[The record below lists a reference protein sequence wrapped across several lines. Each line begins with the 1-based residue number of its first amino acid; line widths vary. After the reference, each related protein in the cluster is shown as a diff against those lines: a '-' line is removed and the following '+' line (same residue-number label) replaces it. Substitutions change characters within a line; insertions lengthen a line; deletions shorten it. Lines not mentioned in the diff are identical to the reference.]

1 MWERQIEAFSRSHFV
16 IRCDLRGFGRSAN
29 PPAEFSHHTDIAT
42 LLDYLQIEVAHIVG
56 ASFGGAV
63 SIDFALAYPQR
74 VTSLVLAAP
83 ALGGYRFE
91 SAHMLDFFEAE
102 EQALARN
109 DIETAVELN
118 LKMWLD
124 GFGRQPGVVSR
135 EIREQVREMQRTIFS
150 QMQGEH
156 GEEKEW
162 SPAAIDRLEQIT
174 CPTMVIVGE
183 HDAPEFGSIADQIAR
198 RIPNA
203 THVILPAVAHLPSME
218 EPEEFNRLVL
228 EFLGKPTT

>member
-1 MWERQIEAFSRSHFV
+1 M
-16 IRCDLRGFGRSAN
+16 
-29 PPAEFSHHTDIAT
+29 DIAA
-42 LLDYLQIEVAHIVG
+42 LLDYLQVEAADLVG
-56 ASFGGAV
+56 ASFGGSV
-63 SIDFALAYPQR
+63 TIDFALAFPQR

-83 ALGGYRFE
+83 AVGGYRFE
-91 SAHMLDFFEAE
+91 SAQMLDFFEAE

-124 GFGRQPGVVSR
+124 GFGRQPGTVSR
-135 EIREQVREMQRTIFS
+135 EVREQVREMQWTIFS

-156 GEEKEW
+156 GEEEGL
-162 SPAAIDRLEQIT
+162 SPSAIDRLEQIP

-183 HDAPEFGSIADQIAR
+183 QDLPEFGSLSQQVAR

-203 THVILPAVAHLPSME
+203 THVILPGVAHLPSME
-218 EPEEFNRLVL
+218 KPEEFNPLVL
-228 EFLGKPTT
+228 EFLG